1 MTQETQSVEQSV
13 DPKLVEFYQ
22 TLQVEM
28 QHALHHVVQ
37 TVDPLVEEAGASL
50 GDFAFCAGS
59 TIASVIFELIRNP
72 EDTVISEE
80 QARLCASMLEPFVA
94 GFCFS
99 EKLELLK
106 SQDFSRIKMVE
117 GE

>member
-1 MTQETQSVEQSV
+1 MTQETQSVERSV

-22 TLQVEM
+22 TLQIEM

-59 TIASVIFELIRNP
+59 TIASVLFELIRNP
-72 EDTVISEE
+72 EDSAINEE
-80 QARLCASMLEPFVA
+80 QAGLCASMLEPFVA
-94 GFCFS
+94 GFA

-106 SQDFSRIKMVE
+106 SQDISRIQMVE

>member
-1 MTQETQSVEQSV
+1 MTQENQTVEQSI

-28 QHALHHVVQ
+28 QHALHHVVLS
-37 TVDPLVEEAGASL
+37 VDPLVEEAGASL

-59 TIASVIFELIRNP
+59 TIASVLFELIRNP
-72 EDTVISEE
+72 EDTVISGE
-80 QARLCASMLEPFVA
+80 QAGLCASMLEPFVA
-94 GFCFS
+94 GFA

-106 SQDFSRIKMVE
+106 SQDISRIQMVE
-117 GE
+117 GK

>member
-1 MTQETQSVEQSV
+1 MTQENQTVEQSI

-28 QHALHHVVQ
+28 QHALHHVVLS
-37 TVDPLVEEAGASL
+37 VDPLVEEAGASL

-59 TIASVIFELIRNP
+59 AIASVLFELIRNP
-72 EDTVISEE
+72 EDDVISEE
-80 QARLCASMLEPFVA
+80 QLGLCTSMLEPFVA
-94 GFCFS
+94 GFA

-106 SQDFSRIKMVE
+106 SQDVSRIKMVE
-117 GE
+117 SE

>member
-1 MTQETQSVEQSV
+1 MTQENQTVEQSI

-37 TVDPLVEEAGASL
+37 SVDPLVEEAGASL

-59 TIASVIFELIRNP
+59 TIASVIFELLRNP
-72 EDTVISEE
+72 EDMVISEE
-80 QARLCASMLEPFVA
+80 QAGLCASMLEPFVA
-94 GFCFS
+94 GFA

-106 SQDFSRIKMVE
+106 SQDASRIKMIE
-117 GE
+117 GK